1 MNNQLNYRIMKEE
14 KIIVPANG
22 YLMLLAFLIL
32 FFGGIVAIILT
43 QTGWPAFAIVT
54 ALVILFGFVMVQ
66 PNNSRVLLL
75 FGKYVG
81 TIKKNGYYWVN
92 PFFSKKKVSLR
103 ASNFDSERLK
113 VNDKLGNPIMIS
125 TILVWR
131 VTDTYKAAFDVDNF
145 ENFVRVQTDAA
156 VRKLASMYPYD
167 NFADEGHVEDIT
179 LRSSV
184 NEVSEALE
192 KEIEERLTIAGIEV
206 LEARIGYLAYAQ
218 EIANAMLKRQQATA
232 IVAARHKI
240 VEGAVSMVEMAI
252 EQLSK
257 KQVVDLDEE
266 RKAAMVSNLMVVLCG
281 DKDASP
287 VLNTGTLNH

>member
-1 MNNQLNYRIMKEE
+1 MKEE
-14 KIIVPANG
+14 RIIVPANG
-22 YLMLLAFLIL
+22 YLMLAVVLIL
-32 FFGGIVAIILT
+32 LIGSITLGVSRSPEYIIFLPFIIIL
-43 QTGWPAFAIVT
+43 
-54 ALVILFGFVMVQ
+54 ALGFIMVQ

-81 TIKKNGYYWVN
+81 TVKKNGFYWVN
-92 PFFSKKKVSLR
+92 PFYTKKKISLR

-113 VNDKLGNPIMIS
+113 VNDKLGNPVMIS

-131 VTDTYKAAFDVDNF
+131 VMDTYKAAFDVDNY
-145 ENFVRVQTDAA
+145 EHFVRVQTDAA

-167 NFADEGHVEDIT
+167 NFADEGHIEDIT

-192 KEIEERLTIAGIEV
+192 KEIDERLSIAGIEV

-240 VEGAVSMVEMAI
+240 VEGAVSMVEMALD
-252 EQLSK
+252 ELSK
-257 KQVVDLDEE
+257 KAIIELDEE
-266 RKAAMVSNLMVVLCG
+266 RKAAMVSNLMVILCG
-281 DKDASP
+281 DRDASP

>member
-1 MNNQLNYRIMKEE
+1 MKEE
-14 KIIVPANG
+14 RIIVPANG
-22 YLMLLAFLIL
+22 YLMLFVFLL
-32 FFGGIVAIILT
+32 FFFGGIASMIALRSPWPVFAVLTAIFIA
-43 QTGWPAFAIVT
+43 P
-54 ALVILFGFVMVQ
+54 GFIMVQ

-81 TIKKNGYYWVN
+81 SIKQNGFYWVN
-92 PFFSKKKVSLR
+92 PFYTKKKISLR

-131 VTDTYKAAFDVDNF
+131 VKDTYKAAFDVDNF

-167 NFADEGHVEDIT
+167 NFADEGHKEDIT

-192 KEIEERLTIAGIEV
+192 KEIDERLSIAGIEV

-240 VEGAVSMVEMAI
+240 VEGAVSMVEMAL
-252 EQLSK
+252 EELGK
-257 KQVVDLDEE
+257 KNIVHLDDE
-266 RKAAMVSNLMVVLCG
+266 RKAAMVSNLMVILCG

-287 VLNTGTLNH
+287 VLNTGTLNL

>member
-1 MNNQLNYRIMKEE
+1 MKAEKNYNAK
-14 KIIVPANG
+14 NG
-22 YLMLLAFLIL
+22 YLMLFVVLIL
-32 FFGGIVAIILT
+32 FGIGVVTLRFYIGALIIFLAIIML
-43 QTGWPAFAIVT
+43 A
-54 ALVILFGFVMVQ
+54 GFVLVN
-66 PNNSRVLLL
+66 PNSSRVLLL

-81 TIKKNGYYWVN
+81 TIKENGLFWVN
-92 PFFSKKKVSLR
+92 PLFSKKRISLR

-131 VTDTYKAAFDVDNF
+131 VTNTYKAAFDVDDYQ
-145 ENFVRVQTDAA
+145 NFVRVQTDAA

-167 NFADEGHVEDIT
+167 NFADEGLDEDIT

-192 KEIEERLTIAGIEV
+192 QEVQERLAMAGIEV

-240 VEGAVSMVEMAI
+240 VEGAVSMVEMAL
-252 EQLSK
+252 EELSRK
-257 KQVVDLDEE
+257 NLVDLDDE
-266 RKAAMVSNLMVVLCG
+266 RKSAMVSNLMVVLCS
-281 DKDASP
+281 DKDVAP
-287 VLNTGTLNH
+287 IVNTGSLNH

>member
-1 MNNQLNYRIMKEE
+1 MKEE
-14 KIIVPANG
+14 KIIVPTNG
-22 YLMLLAFLIL
+22 YLMLFVL
-32 FFGGIVAIILT
+32 IIL
-43 QTGWPAFAIVT
+43 
-54 ALVILFGFVMVQ
+54 LFGSVFTLIVVHNPWAILGIIISILIAIGFIMVE
-66 PNNSRVLLL
+66 PNGSRVLLL
-75 FGKYVG
+75 FGEYIG
-81 TIKKNGYYWVN
+81 TVKKNGFFWVN
-92 PFFSKKKVSLR
+92 PFYTKKKISLR

-113 VNDKLGNPIMIS
+113 VNDKLGNPVMIS

-131 VTDTYKAAFDVDNF
+131 VENTYKAAFDVDNY

-167 NFADEGHVEDIT
+167 NFADEGHDEDIT

-184 NEVSEALE
+184 NEVSNALE
-192 KEIEERLTIAGIEV
+192 KEIDERLSIAGIEV

-240 VEGAVSMVEMAI
+240 VEGAVSMVEMAL
-252 EQLSK
+252 EQLGK
-257 KQVVDLDEE
+257 KQIVDLDEE
-266 RKAAMVSNLMVVLCG
+266 RKAAMVSNLMVILCG

-287 VLNTGTLNH
+287 VLNTGTLNT

>member
-1 MNNQLNYRIMKEE
+1 MKEE

-22 YLMLLAFLIL
+22 YLMLFVFLIL
-32 FFGGIVAIILT
+32 FIGSIVTIVTIKT
-43 QTGWPAFAIVT
+43 PWPALSIFIS
-54 ALVILFGFVMVQ
+54 LVILFGFVMVQ
-66 PNNSRVLLL
+66 PNGSRVLLL

-81 TIKKNGYYWVN
+81 TIKKNGFYWVN
-92 PFFSKKKVSLR
+92 PFYTKKKISLR

-113 VNDKLGNPIMIS
+113 VNDKLGNPVMIS

-131 VTDTYKAAFDVDNF
+131 VQNTYKAAFDVDNY

-167 NFADEGHVEDIT
+167 NFADEGHDEDIT

-192 KEIEERLTIAGIEV
+192 KEIDERLSIAGIEV

-252 EQLSK
+252 AELNK
-257 KQVVDLDEE
+257 NDIVDLDEE

-281 DKDASP
+281 DKEAAP
-287 VLNTGTLNH
+287 VVNTGTLSH

>member
-1 MNNQLNYRIMKEE
+1 MSTEKNYKPIS
-14 KIIVPANG
+14 G
-22 YLMLLAFLIL
+22 YVMLLVFLIL
-32 FFGGIVAIILT
+32 LFGGIALLKIYIGVLLI
-43 QTGWPAFAIVT
+43 FAAAATVM
-54 ALVILFGFVMVQ
+54 GFVLVN
-66 PNNSRVLLL
+66 PNSSRVLLL

-81 TIKKNGYYWVN
+81 TIKKNGFFWVN
-92 PFFSKKKVSLR
+92 PLYSKKKISLR

-113 VNDKLGNPIMIS
+113 VNDKLGNPVMIS

-131 VTDTYKAAFDVDNF
+131 VTDTYKAAFDVDDYQ
-145 ENFVRVQTDAA
+145 NFVRVQTDAA

-167 NFADEGHVEDIT
+167 NFADEGLDEDIT

-192 KEIEERLTIAGIEV
+192 TEVQERLSMAGIEV

-240 VEGAVSMVEMAI
+240 VEGAVSMVEMALQ
-252 EQLSK
+252 ELSK
-257 KQVVDLDEE
+257 KELVDLDEE
-266 RKAAMVSNLMVVLCG
+266 RKAAMVSNLMVVLCS

-287 VLNTGTLNH
+287 IVNTGTLNH

>member
-1 MNNQLNYRIMKEE
+1 MKEE

-22 YLMLLAFLIL
+22 YLMLFVFLIL
-32 FFGGIVAIILT
+32 FFGGVFGIILMRNP
-43 QTGWPAFAIVT
+43 W
-54 ALVILFGFVMVQ
+54 ALLLIISGVFLAPGFIMVQ
-66 PNNSRVLLL
+66 PNESRVLLL
-75 FGKYVG
+75 FGEYIG
-81 TIKKNGYYWVN
+81 TVKKNGFFWVN
-92 PFFSKKKVSLR
+92 PFYTKKRISLR

-113 VNDKLGNPIMIS
+113 VNDKLGNPVMIS

-131 VTDTYKAAFDVDNF
+131 VENTYKAAFDVDNY

-167 NFADEGHVEDIT
+167 NFADEGHAEDIT

-184 NEVSEALE
+184 NEVSNALE
-192 KEIEERLTIAGIEV
+192 KEIDERLSIAGIEV

-240 VEGAVSMVEMAI
+240 VEGAVSMVEMALKELSLKEII
-252 EQLSK
+252 E
-257 KQVVDLDEE
+257 LDDE
-266 RKAAMVSNLMVVLCG
+266 RKAAMVSNLMVILCG
-281 DKDASP
+281 DKDATP
-287 VLNTGTLNH
+287 VVNTGTLNT

>member
-1 MNNQLNYRIMKEE
+1 MTNE
-14 KIIVPANG
+14 KTVAPLNG
-22 YLMLLAFLIL
+22 YFMLFICLLL
-32 FFGGIVAIILT
+32 FFGGIAAIIT
-43 QTGWPAFAIVT
+43 TGSPWFGAVVFLGFFTAFGIV
-54 ALVILFGFVMVQ
+54 LVN
-66 PNNSRVLLL
+66 PNSSRVLLL

-81 TIKKNGYYWVN
+81 TIKKNGLYWVN
-92 PFFSKKKVSLR
+92 PFYTKKKISLR

-113 VNDKLGNPIMIS
+113 VNDKLGNPVMIS

-131 VTDTYKAAFDVDNF
+131 VTDTYRAAFDVDDYK
-145 ENFVRVQTDAA
+145 NFVRVQTDAA

-167 NFADEGHVEDIT
+167 NFADEDLEEDIT

-184 NEVSEALE
+184 NEVSENLE
-192 KEIEERLTIAGIEV
+192 KEVQERLSMAGIEV

-240 VEGAVSMVEMAI
+240 VEGAVSMVEMALAELNEKDI
-252 EQLSK
+252 
-257 KQVVDLDEE
+257 VDLDEE
-266 RKAAMVSNLMVVLCG
+266 RKAAMVSNLMVVLCS

-287 VLNTGTLNH
+287 IVNTGTLNH

>member
-1 MNNQLNYRIMKEE
+1 MKEE

-22 YLMLLAFLIL
+22 YLMLFVFLVL
-32 FFGGIVAIILT
+32 FFGSVAAGIYYKRPEFIAIIV
-43 QTGWPAFAIVT
+43 FA
-54 ALVILFGFVMVQ
+54 LILAPGFLMVQ
-66 PNNSRVLLL
+66 PNGSRVLLL

-81 TIKKNGYYWVN
+81 TIKQNGFYWVN
-92 PFFSKKKVSLR
+92 PFYTKNKISLR

-113 VNDKLGNPIMIS
+113 VNDKMGNPIMIS

-131 VTDTYKAAFDVDNF
+131 VQNTYKAAFDVDNY

-167 NFADEGHVEDIT
+167 NFADEGFDEDIT
-179 LRSSV
+179 LRSSI
-184 NEVSEALE
+184 NEVSIALE
-192 KEIEERLTIAGIEV
+192 KEIDERLSIAGIEV

-240 VEGAVSMVEMAI
+240 VEGAVSMVEMAL
-252 EQLSK
+252 EELSK
-257 KQVVDLDEE
+257 KQIVDLDDD
-266 RKAAMVSNLMVVLCG
+266 RKAAMVSNLMVILCG

>member
-1 MNNQLNYRIMKEE
+1 MKQE
-14 KIIVPANG
+14 KTIIPSNG
-22 YLMLLAFLIL
+22 YLMLFIFLIL
-32 FFGGIVAIILT
+32 FFGGITATIALKNPRFIPLILLAVFLI
-43 QTGWPAFAIVT
+43 P
-54 ALVILFGFVMVQ
+54 GFIMVQ

-81 TIKKNGYYWVN
+81 SVKKNGFYWVN
-92 PFFSKKKVSLR
+92 PFYTKKKVSLR

-131 VTDTYKAAFDVDNF
+131 VLDTYKAAFDVDNY

-167 NFADEGHVEDIT
+167 NFADEGHDEDIT

-184 NEVSEALE
+184 NEVSETLE
-192 KEIEERLTIAGIEV
+192 KELEERLSIAGIEV

-240 VEGAVSMVEMAI
+240 VEGAVSMVEMAL
-252 EQLSK
+252 EELGK
-257 KQVVDLDEE
+257 KEIVDLDEE
-266 RKAAMVSNLMVVLCG
+266 RKAAMVSNLMVILCG
-281 DKDASP
+281 DRDASP
-287 VLNTGTLNH
+287 VLNTGTLNQ

>member
-1 MNNQLNYRIMKEE
+1 MKEE
-14 KIIVPANG
+14 NIIVPANG
-22 YLMLLAFLIL
+22 YLMLFLFLLL
-32 FFGGIVAIILT
+32 FFGSIALFPIT
-43 QTGWPAFAIVT
+43 KTGWPIFGILTAIV
-54 ALVILFGFVMVQ
+54 LVFGFLMVQ
-66 PNNSRVLLL
+66 PNGSRVLLL

-81 TIKKNGYYWVN
+81 TIKKNGFYWVN
-92 PFFSKKKVSLR
+92 PFFTKKKISLR

-131 VTDTYKAAFDVDNF
+131 VQNTYKAAFDVDNY

-167 NFADEGHVEDIT
+167 NFADEGVVEDIT

-184 NEVSEALE
+184 NEVSNALE
-192 KEIEERLTIAGIEV
+192 KEIDERLTIAGIEV
-206 LEARIGYLAYAQ
+206 LEARIGYLAYAN
-218 EIANAMLKRQQATA
+218 EIASAMLKRQQATA

-252 EQLSK
+252 DELSK
-257 KQVVDLDEE
+257 KQVVDLDNE

>member
-1 MNNQLNYRIMKEE
+1 MNQE
-14 KIIVPANG
+14 KTIKLING
-22 YLMLLAFLIL
+22 YVMLLFVFALLI
-32 FFGGIVAIILT
+32 GGIYSMFAFETIKLISIPII
-43 QTGWPAFAIVT
+43 AIV
-54 ALVILFGFVMVQ
+54 LLFGFVLVN
-66 PNNSRVLLL
+66 PNSSKVILL
-75 FGKYVG
+75 FGKYIG
-81 TIKKNGYYWVN
+81 TVKTNGLYWAN
-92 PFFSKKKVSLR
+92 PFYTKKRISLR

-131 VTDTYKAAFDVDNF
+131 VTNTYKAAFDVDNY

-167 NFADEGHVEDIT
+167 NFADEGLKEDIT

-192 KEIEERLTIAGIEV
+192 KEIEERLSIAGIEV

-240 VEGAVSMVEMAI
+240 VEGAVSMVEMAL
-252 EQLSK
+252 EQLGK
-257 KQVVDLDEE
+257 KNIVELDDD
-266 RKAAMVSNLMVVLCG
+266 RKAAMVSNLMVILCG
-281 DKDASP
+281 DKEASP

>member
-1 MNNQLNYRIMKEE
+1 
-14 KIIVPANG
+14 
-22 YLMLLAFLIL
+22 MLFLCLLL
-32 FFGGIVAIILT
+32 FIGGIVTIFFMGWLAIIVGLIL
-43 QTGWPAFAIVT
+43 GSG
-54 ALVILFGFVMVQ
+54 LVLVN
-66 PNNSRVLLL
+66 PNSSRVLLL
-75 FGKYVG
+75 FGEYVG
-81 TIKKNGYYWVN
+81 TIKKNGFYWVN
-92 PFFSKKKVSLR
+92 PFYTKKKISLR

-113 VNDKLGNPIMIS
+113 VNDKLGNPVMIS

-131 VTDTYKAAFDVDNF
+131 VTDTYKAAFDVDDYK
-145 ENFVRVQTDAA
+145 NFVRVQTDAA

-167 NFADEGHVEDIT
+167 NFADEGIEEDIT

-192 KEIEERLTIAGIEV
+192 KEIQDRLQMAGIEV

-240 VEGAVSMVEMAI
+240 VEGAVSMVEMALDELNEKDI
-252 EQLSK
+252 
-257 KQVVDLDEE
+257 VDLDEE
-266 RKAAMVSNLMVVLCG
+266 RKAAMVSNLMVVLCS

-287 VLNTGTLNH
+287 IVNTGTLNH

>member
-1 MNNQLNYRIMKEE
+1 MKEE

-22 YLMLLAFLIL
+22 YLMLFLFLLL
-32 FFGGIVAIILT
+32 FFGSIVLFPIT
-43 QTGWPAFAIVT
+43 ETGWPVIGIVF
-54 ALVILFGFVMVQ
+54 ALVLAFGFLMVQ
-66 PNNSRVLLL
+66 PNGSRVLLL

-81 TIKKNGYYWVN
+81 TVKKNGFYWVN
-92 PFFSKKKVSLR
+92 PFYTKKKISLR

-131 VTDTYKAAFDVDNF
+131 VQDTYKAAFDVDNY

-167 NFADEGHVEDIT
+167 NFADEGVDEDIT

-184 NEVSEALE
+184 NEVSNALE
-192 KEIEERLTIAGIEV
+192 KEIDERLSIAGIEV

-257 KQVVDLDEE
+257 KNVVDLDEE

>member
-1 MNNQLNYRIMKEE
+1 MTQE
-14 KIIVPANG
+14 KNSTPANG
-22 YLMLLAFLIL
+22 YLILVVLIL
-32 FFGGIVAIILT
+32 LIIGSITL
-43 QTGWPAFAIVT
+43 IINNKVLY
-54 ALVILFGFVMVQ
+54 ALPLALAILFSLPGFVLVN
-66 PNNSRVLLL
+66 PNGSRVLLL
-75 FGKYVG
+75 FGKYMG
-81 TIKKNGYYWVN
+81 TIKSNGLFWVN
-92 PFFSKKKVSLR
+92 PLYTKKRISLR

-131 VTDTYKAAFDVDNF
+131 VTNTYKAAFDVDDYK
-145 ENFVRVQTDAA
+145 NFVRVQTDAA

-167 NFADEGHVEDIT
+167 NFADEGVDEDIT

-192 KEIEERLTIAGIEV
+192 KEVQERLSMAGIEV

-240 VEGAVSMVEMAI
+240 VEGAVGMVEMALDH
-252 EQLSK
+252 LSNRHI
-257 KQVVDLDEE
+257 VDLDDE
-266 RKAAMVSNLMVVLCG
+266 RRAAMVSNLMVVLCS
-281 DKDASP
+281 DKDVAP
-287 VLNTGTLNH
+287 VVNAGTLNH

>member
-1 MNNQLNYRIMKEE
+1 MKEE
-14 KIIVPANG
+14 KIIVSANG
-22 YLMLLAFLIL
+22 YIMLFAFLIL
-32 FFGGIVAIILT
+32 FIGSIALIAIFE
-43 QTGWPAFAIVT
+43 TGWPVLGIVS
-54 ALVILFGFVMVQ
+54 ALVLAFGFLMVQ
-66 PNNSRVLLL
+66 PNGSRVLLL

-81 TIKKNGYYWVN
+81 TIKKNGFYWVN
-92 PFFSKKKVSLR
+92 PFYTKKKISLR

-131 VTDTYKAAFDVDNF
+131 VKNTYKAAFDVDNY

-167 NFADEGHVEDIT
+167 NFADEGHDEDIT

-184 NEVSEALE
+184 NEVSNALE
-192 KEIEERLTIAGIEV
+192 KEIDERLSIAGIEV

-252 EQLSK
+252 EQLNK
-257 KQVVDLDEE
+257 KQVVNLDEE

>member
-1 MNNQLNYRIMKEE
+1 MKEE

-22 YLMLLAFLIL
+22 YLMLFIFLML
-32 FFGGIVAIILT
+32 FAGSIALIPVYK
-43 QTGWPAFAIVT
+43 TGWPVFGIVIS
-54 ALVILFGFVMVQ
+54 LILAFGFIMVQ
-66 PNNSRVLLL
+66 PNGSRVLLL
-75 FGKYVG
+75 FGKYIG
-81 TIKKNGYYWVN
+81 TVKKNGFYWVN
-92 PFFSKKKVSLR
+92 PFYTKKKISLR

-113 VNDKLGNPIMIS
+113 VNDKLGNPVMIS

-131 VTDTYKAAFDVDNF
+131 VQNTYKAAFDVDNY

-167 NFADEGHVEDIT
+167 NFADEGHDEDIT

-184 NEVSEALE
+184 NEVSNALE
-192 KEIEERLTIAGIEV
+192 REIDERLSIAGIEV

-252 EQLSK
+252 EELNK

-281 DKDASP
+281 DKDAAP
-287 VLNTGTLNH
+287 VVNTGTLNH

>member
-1 MNNQLNYRIMKEE
+1 MKEE

-22 YLMLLAFLIL
+22 YLMLFIFIIL
-32 FFGGIVAIILT
+32 FFGGIFGIIFIRNFWFILLFFTAIFIA
-43 QTGWPAFAIVT
+43 P
-54 ALVILFGFVMVQ
+54 GFIMVQ
-66 PNNSRVLLL
+66 PNESRVLLL
-75 FGKYVG
+75 FGEYIG
-81 TIKKNGYYWVN
+81 TVKKNGFFWVN
-92 PFFSKKKVSLR
+92 PFYTKKKISLR

-113 VNDKLGNPIMIS
+113 VNDKLGNPVMIS

-131 VTDTYKAAFDVDNF
+131 VENTYKAAFDVDNY

-184 NEVSEALE
+184 NDVSNALE
-192 KEIEERLTIAGIEV
+192 KEIEERLSIAGIEV

-240 VEGAVSMVEMAI
+240 VEGAVSMVEMAL
-252 EQLSK
+252 EQLGK
-257 KQVVDLDEE
+257 KQIIELDEE
-266 RKAAMVSNLMVVLCG
+266 RKAAMVSNLMVILCG

-287 VLNTGTLNH
+287 VLNTGTLNT

>member
-1 MNNQLNYRIMKEE
+1 MKEE

-22 YLMLLAFLIL
+22 YLMLFIFLLL
-32 FFGGIVAIILT
+32 FIGGILSIITFENPWFALAVLSAIFIA
-43 QTGWPAFAIVT
+43 P
-54 ALVILFGFVMVQ
+54 GFIMVQ

-81 TIKKNGYYWVN
+81 TVKKNGFFWVN
-92 PFFSKKKVSLR
+92 PFFTKKKISLR

-113 VNDKLGNPIMIS
+113 VNDKLGNPVMIS

-131 VTDTYKAAFDVDNF
+131 VQNTYKAAFDVDNF

-167 NFADEGHVEDIT
+167 NFADEGHQEDIT

-192 KEIEERLTIAGIEV
+192 KEIDERLSIAGIEV

-240 VEGAVSMVEMAI
+240 VEGAVSMVEMAL
-252 EQLSK
+252 EELGK
-257 KQVVDLDEE
+257 KQIVDLDEE
-266 RKAAMVSNLMVVLCG
+266 RKAAMVSNLMVILCG

>member
-1 MNNQLNYRIMKEE
+1 MKEE
-14 KIIVPANG
+14 KIIIPANG
-22 YLMLLAFLIL
+22 YLMLFVFLVL
-32 FFGGIVAIILT
+32 FFGTIAVAIFTKNPEFVLLLPI
-43 QTGWPAFAIVT
+43 AIFI
-54 ALVILFGFVMVQ
+54 APGFVMVQ

-81 TIKKNGYYWVN
+81 TINKNGFYWVN
-92 PFFSKKKVSLR
+92 PFYSKKKISLR

-131 VTDTYKAAFDVDNF
+131 VQDTYKAAFDVDNY

-167 NFADEGHVEDIT
+167 NFADEGHAEDIT

-192 KEIEERLTIAGIEV
+192 KEIDERLSIAGIEV

-240 VEGAVSMVEMAI
+240 VEGAVSMVEMAL
-252 EQLSK
+252 EELGK
-257 KQVVDLDEE
+257 KQIVDLDEE
-266 RKAAMVSNLMVVLCG
+266 RKAAMVSNLMVILCG

-287 VLNTGTLNH
+287 VLNTGTLNQ

>member
-1 MNNQLNYRIMKEE
+1 MKEE

-22 YLMLLAFLIL
+22 YLMLFIFLLL
-32 FFGGIVAIILT
+32 FIGGIVSIITFENPWFAFVVLAAIFIA
-43 QTGWPAFAIVT
+43 P
-54 ALVILFGFVMVQ
+54 GFIMVQ
-66 PNNSRVLLL
+66 PNTSRVLLL

-81 TIKKNGYYWVN
+81 TVKKNGFYWVN
-92 PFFSKKKVSLR
+92 PFYTKKKISLR

-113 VNDKLGNPIMIS
+113 VNDKLGNPVMIS

-131 VTDTYKAAFDVDNF
+131 VQNTYKAAFDVDNF

-167 NFADEGHVEDIT
+167 NFADEGHQEDIT

-192 KEIEERLTIAGIEV
+192 KEIDERLSIAGIEV

-240 VEGAVSMVEMAI
+240 VEGAVSMVEMAL
-252 EQLSK
+252 EELGK
-257 KQVVDLDEE
+257 KQIVDLDEE
-266 RKAAMVSNLMVVLCG
+266 RKAAMVSNLMVILCG